1 MNDAR
6 VATVSGSDRAGIGR
20 IRIGV
25 VVTVALILHL
35 IVQAGM
41 YLATP
46 GFSLAR
52 FRDYFVHDQLG
63 YLAIVKNFSEGQ
75 FAALEPDTETGANTY
90 PRMYYEAIGLVARV
104 TGWDPI
110 VAWNVCGMAVQLVL
124 VGLLAAILIRLSRR
138 WWVGLIAPVPFMLG
152 TFSRLTVTG
161 WYTPLESHAVI
172 WGPFGLLH
180 TLNGESVSLSIAAI
194 CLLALALL
202 WLRPARTR
210 TRVLLT
216 TLICLILGGLANV
229 QTYSF
234 IAAIYLLAFGLAAW
248 VILRGRH
255 LVLAALSVV
264 LIPVVF
270 LAGPTVADA
279 GGQLPA
285 LVFGLLPAVP
295 GMIALIVRS
304 RGVVLLYCVA
314 VVLGASPQVVGTVM
328 GLVTGDPFLAYRV
341 ASNSE
346 LGVPLETGLISG
358 LALIVPLAVILA
370 AAIWRRR
377 PVWGAY
383 ALGAALAWILLGTND
398 IWGANAEPY
407 RLYMDVFFLVAAT
420 ILPVGV
426 MVLTDLWAAATPH
439 PATPAAELG
448 SAPTSPAPVAE
459 EPAGTAV
466 PREGRRSVPRWAVLV
481 AALLCVGI
489 ATVSLTDWWVFYRA
503 GIARSL
509 LVTDSPRN
517 TALNDLALQSA
528 ETHPGTLLMVD
539 SCIDPRVLKVTSG
552 VPIAYYHL
560 GMAWPTEYDAIAT
573 IVSSRLSGA
582 IDRDAAIAGDATQ
595 VLSDSACG
603 DDWGNR
609 YADILVEQS
618 SLPYTQD
625 DGSTGTI
632 TLWGLE

>member
-1 MNDAR
+1 MTDAR
-6 VATVSGSDRAGIGR
+6 VARVSGRGR
-20 IRIGV
+20 FRTGAV
-25 VVTVALILHL
+25 VAAALLLHL
-35 IVQAGM
+35 ITQAGM

-46 GFSLAR
+46 GFSLGR

-63 YLAIVKNFSEGQ
+63 YLAIVKNFSEGL
-75 FAALEPDTETGANTY
+75 FVAVEPDTETGANTY

-124 VGLLAAILIRLSRR
+124 VGLLAGILVGLSRR

-180 TLNGESVSLSIAAI
+180 TLNGESVSLSLAAI
-194 CLLALALL
+194 CLLSLGLL
-202 WLRPARTR
+202 WLRPARPR

-216 TLICLILGGLANV
+216 TLISLVLGGLANV

-234 IAAIYLLAFGLAAW
+234 IAAIYLLAFGLATW

-255 LVLAALSVV
+255 YVLAALSVV

-304 RGVVLLYCVA
+304 RGTVLLYCVA
-314 VVLGASPQVVGTVM
+314 VVLGASPQVVQTVV

-341 ASNSE
+341 ASNTK

-358 LALIVPLAVILA
+358 LALIVPLIVVLT
-370 AAIWRRR
+370 AAIWRKR
-377 PVWGAY
+377 PLWGAY

-398 IWGANAEPY
+398 LWGANAEPY

-420 ILPVGV
+420 ILPIGV
-426 MVLTDLWAAATPH
+426 MVLTDLWNARAEPVPSEVVEADTAATANVADTQPSDA
-439 PATPAAELG
+439 PGA
-448 SAPTSPAPVAE
+448 SAP
-459 EPAGTAV
+459 
-466 PREGRRSVPRWAVLV
+466 RRRAVPRWAVLV

-503 GIARSL
+503 GVARSL
-509 LVTDSPRN
+509 LVTDSPRDR
-517 TALNDLALQSA
+517 ALTELALLSA
-528 ETHPGTLLMVD
+528 QTHPGTLVMVD

-560 GMAWPTEYDAIAT
+560 GMAWPTDYDAIAT

-582 IDRDAAIAGDATQ
+582 IDRDAAIEGNATQ
-595 VLSDSACG
+595 VLTDSECG
-603 DDWGNR
+603 DDWGDR
-609 YADILVEQS
+609 YADDLVEQS
-618 SLPYTQD
+618 TLPYTQP
-625 DGSTGTI
+625 DGSSGTI

>member
-1 MNDAR
+1 
-6 VATVSGSDRAGIGR
+6 
-20 IRIGV
+20 
-25 VVTVALILHL
+25 
-35 IVQAGM
+35 M

-46 GFSLAR
+46 GFSLGR

-63 YLAIVKNFSEGQ
+63 YLAIVKNFSEGL
-75 FAALEPDTETGANTY
+75 FAAVEPDTETGANTY

-124 VGLLAAILIRLSRR
+124 VGLLAGILVGLSRR

-172 WGPFGLLH
+172 WGPFGILH
-180 TLNGESVSLSIAAI
+180 TLNGESVSLSLAAI
-194 CLLALALL
+194 CLLSLGML
-202 WLRPARTR
+202 WLRPARPR

-216 TLICLILGGLANV
+216 TLISLVLGGLANV

-234 IAAIYLLAFGLAAW
+234 IAAIYLLAFGLATW

-255 LVLAALSVV
+255 YVLAALSVV

-304 RGVVLLYCVA
+304 RGAVLLYCVA
-314 VVLGASPQVVGTVM
+314 VVLGASPQVVQTVV

-341 ASNSE
+341 ASNTK

-358 LALIVPLAVILA
+358 LALIVPLIVILA
-370 AAIWRRR
+370 AAIWRKR
-377 PVWGAY
+377 PLWGAY
-383 ALGAALAWILLGTND
+383 ALGAALAWVMLGTND

-420 ILPVGV
+420 ILPIGV
-426 MVLTDLWAAATPH
+426 LVLTDLWSARAGQVQPD
-439 PATPAAELG
+439 PSGAE
-448 SAPTSPAPVAE
+448 ADAVAPAP
-459 EPAGTAV
+459 AV
-466 PREGRRSVPRWAVLV
+466 TGRSVPRWAVLV

-489 ATVSLTDWWVFYRA
+489 ATVSLTDWWVFYRS
-503 GIARSL
+503 GIARAL
-509 LVTDSPRN
+509 MVTDSPRDQ
-517 TALNDLALQSA
+517 ALTELAQQSA
-528 ETHPGTLLMVD
+528 RTHPGTLVMVD

-560 GMAWPTEYDAIAT
+560 GMAWPTDYDAIAT
-573 IVSSRLSGA
+573 IVSARLSGA
-582 IDRDAAIAGDATQ
+582 IDRDAAIEGNATQ
-595 VLSDSACG
+595 VLTDSDCG
-603 DDWGNR
+603 DDWGDR
-609 YADILVEQS
+609 YADDLVEQS
-618 SLPYTQD
+618 SLPYTQA
-625 DGSTGTI
+625 DGSSGTI

>member
-6 VATVSGSDRAGIGR
+6 VATVPGIGR
-20 IRIGV
+20 LRTGV
-25 VVTVALILHL
+25 VVAAAVVLHL
-35 IVQAGM
+35 ITQAGM

-75 FAALEPDTETGANTY
+75 FAAVEPDTETGANTY

-124 VGLLAAILIRLSRR
+124 VGLLAAILIGLSRR

-180 TLNGESVSLSIAAI
+180 TLNGETVSLSIAAI
-194 CLLALALL
+194 SLLSLGLL
-202 WLRPARTR
+202 WLRPARPR

-216 TLICLILGGLANV
+216 TLICLVLGGLANV

-234 IAAIYLLAFGLAAW
+234 IAAIYLLAFGLAGW
-248 VILRGRH
+248 VIFRGRH
-255 LVLAALSVV
+255 LVLAVLSVA

-270 LAGPTVADA
+270 LAGPTVAEA

-304 RGVVLLYCVA
+304 RGTVLLYCVA
-314 VVLGASPQVVGTVM
+314 VVLGASPQVVGTVL

-370 AAIWRRR
+370 AAIWRKR

-383 ALGAALAWILLGTND
+383 AFGAALAWIMLGTND

-426 MVLTDLWAAATPH
+426 MVLTDLWAAAAPS
-439 PATPAAELG
+439 AAE
-448 SAPTSPAPVAE
+448 TTVDTTVD
-459 EPAGTAV
+459 GTAAAR
-466 PREGRRSVPRWAVLV
+466 PERRPVPRWAVLT
-481 AALLCVGI
+481 AALLCIGI

-517 TALNDLALQSA
+517 TALDDLALQSA
-528 ETHPGTLLMVD
+528 ETHPGTLIMVD

-560 GMAWPTEYDAIAT
+560 GMAWPTDYDAIAT
-573 IVSSRLSGA
+573 IVSSRLSGG
-582 IDRDAAIAGDATQ
+582 IDRDAAIAGNATQ

-618 SLPYTQD
+618 SLPYSNE

>member
-1 MNDAR
+1 MA
-6 VATVSGSDRAGIGR
+6 A
-20 IRIGV
+20 
-25 VVTVALILHL
+25 ALVLHL
-35 IVQAGM
+35 ITQAGM
-41 YLATP
+41 YLASP
-46 GFSLAR
+46 GFSLGR

-75 FAALEPDTETGANTY
+75 FAAVEPDTETGANTY

-124 VGLLAAILIRLSRR
+124 VGLLAAILIGLSRR
-138 WWVGLIAPVPFMLG
+138 WWVGLLAPVPFMLG

-194 CLLALALL
+194 CVLSLALL
-202 WLRPARTR
+202 WLRPARPR

-216 TLICLILGGLANV
+216 TLISLVLGGLANV

-255 LVLAALSVV
+255 FVLAGLSVA

-270 LAGPTVADA
+270 LAGPTVAEV

-328 GLVTGDPFLAYRV
+328 SLVNGDPFLAYRV
-341 ASNSE
+341 ASNSK
-346 LGVPLETGLISG
+346 LGVPLEIGIISG

-377 PVWGAY
+377 PLWGAY

-407 RLYMDVFFLVAAT
+407 RLYMDIFFIVAAT
-420 ILPVGV
+420 ILPIGV
-426 MVLTDLWAAATPH
+426 LVLTDLWNSGKQSDP
-439 PATPAAELG
+439 
-448 SAPTSPAPVAE
+448 PAPE
-459 EPAGTAV
+459 KT
-466 PREGRRSVPRWAVLV
+466 RRPVPRWAVIV
-481 AALLCVGI
+481 AATVCIGI
-489 ATVSLTDWWVFYRA
+489 ATASLTDWWVFYRS
-503 GIARSL
+503 GIARGL
-509 LVTDSPRN
+509 LVTDSPRDAVL
-517 TALNDLALQSA
+517 TDLAQQSA
-528 ETHPGTLLMVD
+528 ETHPGTLIMVD

-560 GMAWPTEYDAIAT
+560 GMAWPTDYDAIAT

-582 IDRDAAIAGDATQ
+582 IDRDAAIAGNATQ

-609 YADILVEQS
+609 YAGDLVEQS
-618 SLPYTQD
+618 SLPYTND

>member
-1 MNDAR
+1 MTDAR
-6 VATVSGSDRAGIGR
+6 VARVSGRGR
-20 IRIGV
+20 FRTGAV
-25 VVTVALILHL
+25 VVAALLLHL
-35 IVQAGM
+35 ITQAGM

-46 GFSLAR
+46 GFSLGR

-63 YLAIVKNFSEGQ
+63 YLAIVKNFSEGL
-75 FAALEPDTETGANTY
+75 FAAVEPDTETGANTY

-124 VGLLAAILIRLSRR
+124 VGLLAGILVGLSRR

-172 WGPFGLLH
+172 WGPFGILH
-180 TLNGESVSLSIAAI
+180 TLNGESVSLSLAAI
-194 CLLALALL
+194 CLLSLGML
-202 WLRPARTR
+202 WLRPARPR

-216 TLICLILGGLANV
+216 TLISLVLGGLANV

-234 IAAIYLLAFGLAAW
+234 IAAIYLLAFGLATW

-255 LVLAALSVV
+255 YVLAALSVV

-304 RGVVLLYCVA
+304 RGAVLLYCVA
-314 VVLGASPQVVGTVM
+314 VVLGASPQVVQTVV

-341 ASNSE
+341 ASNTK

-358 LALIVPLAVILA
+358 LALIVPLIVILA
-370 AAIWRRR
+370 AAIWRKR
-377 PVWGAY
+377 PLWGAY
-383 ALGAALAWILLGTND
+383 ALGAALAWVMLGTND

-420 ILPVGV
+420 ILPIGV
-426 MVLTDLWAAATPH
+426 LVLTDLWSARAGQVQPD
-439 PATPAAELG
+439 PSGAE
-448 SAPTSPAPVAE
+448 ADAVAPAP
-459 EPAGTAV
+459 AV
-466 PREGRRSVPRWAVLV
+466 TGRSVPRWAVLV

-489 ATVSLTDWWVFYRA
+489 ATVSLTDWWVFYRS
-503 GIARSL
+503 GIARAL
-509 LVTDSPRN
+509 MVTDSPRDQ
-517 TALNDLALQSA
+517 ALTELAQQSA
-528 ETHPGTLLMVD
+528 RTHPGTLVMVD

-560 GMAWPTEYDAIAT
+560 GMAWPTDYDAIAT
-573 IVSSRLSGA
+573 IVSARLSGA
-582 IDRDAAIAGDATQ
+582 IDRDAAIEGNATQ
-595 VLSDSACG
+595 VLTDSDCG
-603 DDWGNR
+603 DDWGDR
-609 YADILVEQS
+609 YADDLVEQS
-618 SLPYTQD
+618 SLPYTQA
-625 DGSTGTI
+625 DGSSGTI

>member
-1 MNDAR
+1 M
-6 VATVSGSDRAGIGR
+6 AG
-20 IRIGV
+20 
-25 VVTVALILHL
+25 ALVLHL
-35 IVQAGM
+35 ITQSGM

-46 GFSLAR
+46 GFSLGR

-75 FAALEPDTETGANTY
+75 FAAVEPDTETGANTY

-124 VGLLAAILIRLSRR
+124 VGLLAAILIGLSRR
-138 WWVGLIAPVPFMLG
+138 WWVGLLAPVPFMLG

-172 WGPFGLLH
+172 WGPFGVLH

-194 CLLALALL
+194 CVLSLALL
-202 WLRPARTR
+202 WLRPARPG

-216 TLICLILGGLANV
+216 TLISLVLGGLANV

-255 LVLAALSVV
+255 VVLAGLSVV

-270 LAGPTVADA
+270 LAGPTVAEA

-304 RGVVLLYCVA
+304 RGVVLLYCFA
-314 VVLGASPQVVGTVM
+314 VVLGASPQVVGTIM
-328 GLVTGDPFLAYRV
+328 SLVNGDPFLAYRV
-341 ASNSE
+341 ASNSK
-346 LGVPLETGLISG
+346 LGVPFEIGIISG

-377 PVWGAY
+377 PLWGAY

-407 RLYMDVFFLVAAT
+407 RLYMDIFFLVAAT

-426 MVLTDLWAAATPH
+426 MVLTDLWNSGAH
-439 PATPAAELG
+439 
-448 SAPTSPAPVAE
+448 SVSPAPERA
-459 EPAGTAV
+459 
-466 PREGRRSVPRWAVLV
+466 RRPVPRWTVIV
-481 AALLCVGI
+481 AATVCIGI
-489 ATVSLTDWWVFYRA
+489 ATVSLTDWWVFYRS
-503 GIARSL
+503 GIARGL
-509 LVTDSPRN
+509 LVTDSPRASVL
-517 TALNDLALQSA
+517 TDLAQQSA
-528 ETHPGTLLMVD
+528 KAHPGTLIMVD

-560 GMAWPTEYDAIAT
+560 GMAWPTDYDAIAT

-582 IDRDAAIAGDATQ
+582 IDRDAAIAGNATQ

-609 YADILVEQS
+609 YAADLVEQS
-618 SLPYTQD
+618 SLPYTND